1 MSGNTGL
8 RLRVSLVLLSV
19 VPVFVKLQGSWESCV
34 PHIWPG
40 GLQSFTFISY
50 HLPCLSAQMTSL

>member
-1 MSGNTGL
+1 MSGNTGP
-8 RLRVSLVLLSV
+8 RAEVSLVLLSV

-40 GLQSFTFISY
+40 GL
-50 HLPCLSAQMTSL
+50 